1 MFSLSTRLLPAALL
15 AWCLLPEPS
24 CATPVFLE
32 NVSESGGWY
41 DCNKKTKWTWGD
53 GSILARPSGYYSSDN
68 PFDNQL
74 CWAAAASN
82 VLQWWQDTRSDLP
95 PTTPNGKSSTY
106 DNMPEAC
113 QLRIYQA
120 ITTSWSNKGG
130 SVEQAWNWWFNGDTL
145 PDVFFPTES
154 VIQGA
159 SAHEGGYWKELKLNY
174 VDPNPGDGIPGD
186 SPLFGFY
193 SFWNGDDKN
202 GVYSILTQSI
212 NNNWGTTLTIGK
224 DGRGHAITMWGYDMD
239 PDGNLI
245 VYLTDSDDSSVG
257 MFRQKVLLDKE
268 NNIYLTSVDGEDDVY
283 DNTYADVGL
292 TGCQL
297 GEIQSFK
304 APLGDLVIPEPSA
317 AVLSF
322 CGFFLSLCH
331 RRRTV

>member
-1 MFSLSTRLLPAALL
+1 
-15 AWCLLPEPS
+15 
-24 CATPVFLE
+24 
-32 NVSESGGWY
+32 
-41 DCNKKTKWTWGD
+41 
-53 GSILARPSGYYSSDN
+53 
-68 PFDNQL
+68 
-74 CWAAAASN
+74 
-82 VLQWWQDTRSDLP
+82 
-95 PTTPNGKSSTY
+95 
-106 DNMPEAC
+106 PEAC

-245 VYLTDSDDSSVG
+245 VYLTDSDDYSVG

-322 CGFFLSLCH
+322 CGLFLSLCH